1 MLVGEVLI
9 VEFLAVDRFTSRAVA
24 IGEIAALAHK
34 AFDDPVE
41 RGTFVVELSARFGLA
56 FSLLAST

>member
-1 MLVGEVLI
+1 
-9 VEFLAVDRFTSRAVA
+9 
-24 IGEIAALAHK
+24 
-34 AFDDPVE
+34 VE